1 MRYRIV
7 LEYDR
12 ETRSYTATVPG
23 LPIVV
28 DASSEKEAV
37 KLAKE
42 AIAWYRGEAG
52 ASKSARPE
60 PPVQTVDPSLTK
72 APANSGAR
80 DGRNEP
86 NDSGERTEQGLSTH
100 R

>member
-7 LEYDR
+7 LEYDS

-28 DASSEKEAV
+28 DANSEEEAV

-42 AIAWYRGEAG
+42 AIAWYREETAG
-52 ASKSARPE
+52 SASARPE
-60 PPVQTVDPSLTK
+60 AQVEVKIVTVDV
-72 APANSGAR
+72 
-80 DGRNEP
+80 
-86 NDSGERTEQGLSTH
+86 
-100 R
+100 

>member
-7 LEYDR
+7 LERDP

-28 DASSEKEAV
+28 DANSEREAV

-42 AIAWYRGEAG
+42 AISWYREEAG
-52 ASKSARPE
+52 ESRSARAD
-60 PPVQTVDPSLTK
+60 PPVDVKIVTVDV
-72 APANSGAR
+72 
-80 DGRNEP
+80 
-86 NDSGERTEQGLSTH
+86 
-100 R
+100 

>member
-12 ETRSYTATVPG
+12 ETRSYTSTVPG
-23 LPIVV
+23 LPIVA

-37 KLAKE
+37 RFAKE
-42 AIAWYRGEAG
+42 AIAWYRTEAI
-52 ASKSARPE
+52 APNSARAE
-60 PPVQTVDPSLTK
+60 PPVQTVDPGLTK

-80 DGRNEP
+80 DGRNGP
-86 NDSGERTEQGLSTH
+86 NDSGERTKQDLSTH

>member
-37 KLAKE
+37 KLTKE
-42 AIAWYRGEAG
+42 AISWYRAEAG
-52 ASKSARPE
+52 ATKSAPAE
-60 PPVQTVDPSLTK
+60 PPVQVKIVTVDV
-72 APANSGAR
+72 
-80 DGRNEP
+80 
-86 NDSGERTEQGLSTH
+86 
-100 R
+100 